1 MRVFVTGATGF
12 VGTHVVKELIAGGH
26 KVLGLA
32 RSDAGAKG
40 LAAIGAEVQRGA
52 LEDIEILK
60 SSAAASDAVIH
71 CGFNHDFSKL
81 MENCLTDKRA
91 IEALGSVLAGSD
103 RPLIVTS
110 GLAGLARPG
119 RLPTEESVLPP
130 DFPMPRVSEQTALSL
145 VSKGVC
151 VAVMRLPQVH
161 DTVKQG
167 LVTYAIA
174 LAREKGVSA
183 YVGDG
188 TNRWAAAHV
197 NDVARLYRLA
207 VEKPEAGAKWHA
219 VAENDVRFVQ
229 IAETVGR
236 ALDLEMVSITPEEAP
251 AHFGWWGMFAGGDL
265 TASSG
270 ITRQRL
276 AWNPTGPGLL
286 ADLQQMDYSRFA

>member
-60 SSAAASDAVIH
+60 SSAAGSDAVIH
-71 CGFNHDFSKL
+71 CGFNHDFSKF

-119 RLPTEESVLPP
+119 QLATEESVLPP

-197 NDVARLYRLA
+197 NDVAQLYRLA
-207 VEKPEAGAKWHA
+207 LEKSEAGVRWHA
-219 VAENDVRFVQ
+219 VADIVR
-229 IAETVGR
+229 
-236 ALDLEMVSITPEEAP
+236 
-251 AHFGWWGMFAGGDL
+251 AG
-265 TASSG
+265 
-270 ITRQRL
+270 
-276 AWNPTGPGLL
+276 
-286 ADLQQMDYSRFA
+286 